1 LFAKIQDD
9 QHNDDW
15 GKMLDN
21 LRVHIERVIAYWS
34 QLFKGAET
42 RYLATEQEA
51 LAAKEGLHQRQE
63 DSFSHR
69 PRRTPVGKDVQKHKQ
84 TPRRVGCRIF
94 GVLGPAHR
102 TPARKSSLKRGSL
115 VAASATGA
123 SVCRTKVGWV
133 RAHQHVWSARSVDPN
148 WGVRFN
154 NNLSEI
160 AASAKVS
167 TAAVTRLQPPRL
179 KKGVPASRTTFTI
192 PGRESPEHSKR
203 ADKLKQV
210 QFKAPLVPEIQLPL
224 ALAFPDPKTNN
235 IFSPEEVLRE
245 LEAPV

>member
-1 LFAKIQDD
+1 
-9 QHNDDW
+9 
-15 GKMLDN
+15 MLDN

-179 KKGVPASRTTFTI
+179 KKGVPASRTTFTK
-192 PGRESPEHSKR
+192 ESGQIEASPIQSSFGAGDTTATGSCVSRPQDQQYLLTRRSLAR
-203 ADKLKQV
+203 ARSSSLSSNCARQ
-210 QFKAPLVPEIQLPL
+210 
-224 ALAFPDPKTNN
+224 
-235 IFSPEEVLRE
+235 
-245 LEAPV
+245 